1 MIKPKNVLNIFF
13 FKLNTLTFQSP
24 PGTSPMMG
32 MESAPPAAIPRVGFL
47 IIVIYIL
54 SRWLISYHG
63 DYYLIMVIIIKCFS
77 HQWFSDQSD
86 FLNKVNIQ
94 FSDFLIIVTI
104 KAQLCSC
111 QKLPLS
117 VFGFRW
123 FIGVLVSVICCVMP
137 IVNPKLIWKSSTLWP
152 RFYNVQQWTLWPRW
166 HRFVIKA
173 REGNNS
179 CCLQLQDLQ
188 LLQKLPSCSKAA
200 AAVA

>member
-1 MIKPKNVLNIFF
+1 MLN
-13 FKLNTLTFQSP
+13 
-24 PGTSPMMG
+24 
-32 MESAPPAAIPRVGFL
+32 E
-47 IIVIYIL
+47 
-54 SRWLISYHG
+54 H
-63 DYYLIMVIIIKCFS
+63 
-77 HQWFSDQSD
+77 
-86 FLNKVNIQ
+86 
-94 FSDFLIIVTI
+94 
-104 KAQLCSC
+104 CSC

-117 VFGFRW
+117 VFGFWW

-200 AAVA
+200 AAHAAAVEKMQLLLQLATRISVSHCAWNQLILRNCRGQRQLIWSCLLFRAAAAKSRLSWLTTRERVSLQSMKKTEAAAFAVHCAHCVFLQLVLHGN